1 MATYISDGK
10 KLLDVEYDVIVHVN
24 DSIDGMRVIHKY
36 EASSNE
42 TALFLLELGGYV
54 SCYILDED
62 YLIGRVSG
70 FKNLPEAIEAY
81 HSGEV

>member
-10 KLLDVEYDVIVHVN
+10 KLLDVEYDVIVDIN

-36 EASSNE
+36 VASANE
-42 TALFLLELGGYV
+42 TALFLLELGGYI

-81 HSGEV
+81 NDGEV